1 MRINHISSLDKFFDA
16 IASCGGKVYV
26 EDMNGNRFQA
36 DKKAGRFI
44 AALRRGDKA
53 YHGDLR
59 VLAEHGSD
67 LGQIMRR
74 LAN

>member
-1 MRINHISSLDKFFDA
+1 MKINHISSLDKFFDA
-16 IASCGGKVYV
+16 VASCGGKVYV

-44 AALRRGDKA
+44 AALNGGDKP

-59 VLAEHGSD
+59 ILAEHDAD
-67 LGQIMRR
+67 LGHIMRR